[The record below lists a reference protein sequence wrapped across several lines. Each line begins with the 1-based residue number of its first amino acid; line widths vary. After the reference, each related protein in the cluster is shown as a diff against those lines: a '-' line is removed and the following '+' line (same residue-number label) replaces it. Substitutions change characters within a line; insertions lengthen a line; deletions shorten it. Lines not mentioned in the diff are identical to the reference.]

1 MKKESL
7 SFVSLLILFGIV
19 TVSLS
24 NVEAKTQVLTTTPTD
39 LVATDVSPTQI
50 DLHWNAPTQNYQKI
64 IVGYKIE
71 ERLSSGA
78 YYTFID
84 NTGSTITT
92 YSITGLTT
100 GKTYTYRVSAL
111 YSDDSTTDPS
121 NPASATPNTTSTSST
136 PSSSPTGQETNVKFD
151 FTPSDGTT
159 LVGTVVSRIDYQ
171 QLLYKKDPR
180 SLITNVI
187 STLQP
192 INNNLQ
198 GVLAYQNSH
207 LSDDTVPGPLVAKTS
222 SPTQIDLS
230 WLEPIEKYSKVIIG
244 YKVEWKR
251 APGDYVDVDD
261 NTGNRTTKY
270 SVYPLSPGT
279 TYTYRVSAIYNDNTR
294 SNPSNEA
301 TATTMLVQQSTSNAT
316 TSVTSGNKNTSNTG
330 TSNQQQS
337 NSVSQPTQ
345 NNIKFDLIAPDGTNL
360 NDIILAQSD
369 YQQFIVIKDPRS
381 IISNVIQTSSTV
393 NNSLAGLIRYQN
405 IHIPSQPSQQVN
417 NTPQT
422 VGETPKPDSNISLFQ
437 GVATSVIAT
446 SVVGIITW
454 FVRTKIARKIAK
466 EYVFTLEKFTD
477 RGIQYV
483 RLRNSGTT
491 IEDCTIYCDY
501 ELCSWSDTNL
511 DKPRHVY
518 EGSISTVRLPIDLKP
533 NPVISIKSGKKT
545 LRKIALNDM
554 AHG

>member
-1 MKKESL
+1 MKNKLVVFTTLLMLFSIITMSL
-7 SFVSLLILFGIV
+7 
-19 TVSLS
+19 T
-24 NVEAKTQVLTTTPTD
+24 NAEASTPVPTITPTD

-50 DLHWNAPTQNYQKI
+50 DLHWNAPTQNYQKTI
-64 IVGYKIE
+64 IGYKIE

-78 YYTFID
+78 YYTLID
-84 NTGSTITT
+84 STGSTITT

-100 GKTYTYRVSAL
+100 GKTYTYRVSAV
-111 YSDDSTTDPS
+111 YSDDTTTDPS
-121 NPASATPNTTSTSST
+121 NPASATPTTTSTSSIT
-136 PSSSPTGQETNVKFD
+136 SSSPTGQETNVKFD

-159 LVGTVVSRIDYQ
+159 LVGTVISRIDYQ
-171 QLLYKKDPR
+171 QLQYEKDPR
-180 SLITNVI
+180 SLITNII

-192 INNNLQ
+192 INNNLK

-207 LSDDTVPGPLVAKTS
+207 LSDDTVPGPLIAKSS

-244 YKVEWKR
+244 YKIEWKR

-261 NTGNRTTKY
+261 NTGNRTTQY
-270 SVYPLSPGT
+270 SVYSLSPGT

-301 TATTMLVQQSTSNAT
+301 TATTMLVQQPQTNTT
-316 TSVTSGNKNTSNTG
+316 TSTTSENKNTPS
-330 TSNQQQS
+330 TSNQQQ
-337 NSVSQPTQ
+337 NNPVSQPTL
-345 NNIKFDLIAPDGTNL
+345 NNVKFDLMVPDGTNL
-360 NDIILAQSD
+360 NAVILTQTD

-381 IISNVIQTSSTV
+381 IISNVMQTSDTI

-405 IHIPSQPSQQVN
+405 IHIPAQSSQQVN

-422 VGETPKPDSNISLFQ
+422 TGGTPKSDNNSSLFQ

-454 FVRTKIARKIAK
+454 FVRTKIAKKIAK

-491 IEDCTIYCDY
+491 IEDCTMYCDY
-501 ELCSWSDTNL
+501 ELCVWSDTNL
-511 DKPRHVY
+511 DKPRHIF

-533 NPVISIKSGKKT
+533 NPIISVKSGKKT